1 GKLYP
6 EDHLARRENSNQ
18 AVDAL
23 VLQPLRVIRAYD
35 AETDGCGE
43 RAAACVIQDEA
54 LRCWKAHA
62 QGGKRR
68 PARGSGGPPHPPPPP
83 LQIDQRVRRPYTR
96 AGGEKRAA
104 LDTARAVGNGVRQK
118 CLRQRVEYV
127 DAVCGAV
134 CRGHERQ
141 RAIRC
146 LPQQLPEEI
155 GQMVSIELA
164 GLPCP

>member
-18 AVDAL
+18 AVAAL

-54 LRCWKAHA
+54 LRCWKRHA
-62 QGGKRR
+62 QRGKRR
-68 PARGSGGPPHPPPPP
+68 AAQRSVVPAQPTRPP

-104 LDTARAVGNGVRQK
+104 LDTAPA
-118 CLRQRVEYV
+118 
-127 DAVCGAV
+127 GA
-134 CRGHERQ
+134 
-141 RAIRC
+141 
-146 LPQQLPEEI
+146 
-155 GQMVSIELA
+155 
-164 GLPCP
+164 